1 MGLLP
6 PKAGNF
12 FPMKNASDVPIACVK
27 WYDFS
32 KWVLERVESFPKN
45 QRFVLGNRVSNAAL
59 DVLDALSQ
67 AAYASG
73 SVKAE
78 LLESA
83 QLQILRIVFGGF
95 RYGEKIGDRGIC
107 QAFARNYRRG
117 AGSNL

>member
-1 MGLLP
+1 
-6 PKAGNF
+6 
-12 FPMKNASDVPIACVK
+12 MKNASDVPIACVK

-83 QLQILRIVFGGF
+83 QRRINALRWLLRMCKDRNLLSNRQFGHGCMQMEECG
-95 RYGEKIGDRGIC
+95 RMVGGWRK
-107 QAFARNYRRG
+107 QV
-117 AGSNL
+117 AGRSG